1 MLVETEELNNIDAVV
16 VSDGSGCPAGITS
29 TAAYLSL
36 TNQTRLLYETLLPTK
51 VAVDQWLISASNVG
65 SVYRAELEGL
75 HLALRKIQIIQSK
88 TKKRYPNFPEIKR
101 IMWFVDNEN
110 CVKTY
115 TKAYDEEGNEAFLN
129 KRKKEMDLH
138 LTIEN
143 LLRSMDISVTPV
155 SILRGNNKV
164 ADWYAGVMRQLLISL
179 IKNPEQF
186 KRNKTNYM
194 GPPKNS
200 DAT

>member
-1 MLVETEELNNIDAVV
+1 
-16 VSDGSGCPAGITS
+16 
-29 TAAYLSL
+29 
-36 TNQTRLLYETLLPTK
+36 
-51 VAVDQWLISASNVG
+51 
-65 SVYRAELEGL
+65 
-75 HLALRKIQIIQSK
+75 
-88 TKKRYPNFPEIKR
+88 
-101 IMWFVDNEN
+101 MWFVDNEN